1 MIECQKV
8 LGLYKC
14 FIELVSHVV
23 GKIRKRF
30 HKYRTIILETLSKL
44 SHTQVGAKFERPYRL
59 QRARASRMD

>member
-8 LGLYKC
+8 FGLYKC
-14 FIELVSHVV
+14 FIGLVSHVV

-30 HKYRTIILETLSKL
+30 HKYRNIIPETLSKL
-44 SHTQVGAKFERPYRL
+44 SHIQVGVKFERL